1 MQNPTETQLV
11 LLLKNNKQQA
21 YTYLHN
27 NYATNLSRIINAI
40 VKNTDDT
47 KDVLQEAYIKI
58 FKNIKFYNPKKGR
71 LYTWLHQI
79 TKRTAIDFFRSKKRK
94 QTENGIIITAS
105 NQLNT
110 DVLDLKNH
118 LNNLSI
124 NHKEVL
130 QSVYLEGHT
139 HEQASKK
146 LNVKLGT
153 LKSRLRA
160 GLKQLQNI
168 YCKRK

>member
-11 LLLKNNKQQA
+11 LLLKNNQQQA

-27 NYATNLSRIINAI
+27 NYATNLSRIINGI
-40 VKNTDDT
+40 VKNSHDT
-47 KDVLQEAYIKI
+47 KDILQEAYIKI
-58 FKNIKFYNPKKGR
+58 FKNIKFYNPKKGK

-94 QTENGIIITAS
+94 QTTYSLQNEVP
-105 NQLNT
+105 NQLNI

-124 NHKEVL
+124 KHKEVL
-130 QSVYLEGHT
+130 QSVYLEGYT
-139 HEQASKK
+139 HEEASKR

-153 LKSRLRA
+153 LKSRLKS
-160 GLKQLQNI
+160 GIKQLQKV